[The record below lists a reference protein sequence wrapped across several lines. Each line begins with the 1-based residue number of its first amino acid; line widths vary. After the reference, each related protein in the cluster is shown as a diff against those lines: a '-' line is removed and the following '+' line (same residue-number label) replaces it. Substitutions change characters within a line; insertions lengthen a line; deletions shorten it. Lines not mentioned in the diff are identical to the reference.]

1 MNRIPVALLF
11 AAFAAAPAAAAERR
25 FTVTDFDRVQI
36 DGPFEVRLVT
46 GKPNG
51 AVARGDARAL
61 DSVSIDVQG
70 RLLKVKPSLS
80 RWGGY
85 PGEAAGTPIIELST
99 RSLTGIFVR
108 GSGNLT
114 VDRAKTMKLDVSLS
128 GTGAID
134 IAAVEADRLEVG
146 LLGSGAIKL
155 AGKAKTLRASIQGQG
170 DFAAADL
177 VSDDAQINA
186 GTTGRVTTTVNRAV
200 KVNSAGSGDVEIA
213 GKAACTVTV
222 RGSGR
227 VMCGR

>member
-11 AAFAAAPAAAAERR
+11 AALAAVPAAAAERR

-51 AVARGDARAL
+51 AVARGDTRAL
-61 DSVSIDVQG
+61 DSVSIEVQG
-70 RLLKVKPSLS
+70 KLLKVKPSLS

-85 PGEAAGTPIIELST
+85 PGEAAGTPVIELST
-99 RSLTGIFVR
+99 RDLASVFVR
-108 GSGNLT
+108 GIGSLT
-114 VDRAKTMKLDVSLS
+114 IDSAKAMKFEASLS
-128 GTGAID
+128 GSGSIAIGR
-134 IAAVEADRLEVG
+134 IEADRLDLA
-146 LLGSGAIKL
+146 LLGSGGITI

-170 DFAAADL
+170 DLAAEGL

-186 GTTGRVTTTVNRAV
+186 GTTGRVMTTVDRAV

>member
-11 AAFAAAPAAAAERR
+11 AALAPAPAAAAERR

-51 AVARGDARAL
+51 AIARGDTRAL
-61 DSVSIDVQG
+61 DSVSIEVQG
-70 RLLKVKPSLS
+70 KLLKVKPSLS

-85 PGEAAGTPIIELST
+85 PGEATGTPVIELST
-99 RSLTGIFVR
+99 RDLASVFVR
-108 GSGNLT
+108 GTGSLS
-114 VDRAKTMKLDVSLS
+114 VDSVKAMKFEASLS
-128 GTGAID
+128 GSGAIA
-134 IAAVEADRLEVG
+134 IGRIEADRLDLA
-146 LLGSGAIKL
+146 LLGSGGITI

-170 DFAAADL
+170 DLAAEGL
-177 VSDDAQINA
+177 VSEDAQINA
-186 GTTGRVTTTVNRAV
+186 GTTGRVMTTVNRAV